1 MIAELSRNDWKLPL
15 KFNVRVGFNEAPRPS
30 FDSARCALARNG
42 DCDGLST
49 SGAHVLQA
57 CDRKLFAFREQIFVT
72 RRESHD
78 QRGQPVLVERRLDF
92 IDKLPT
98 ASHRGSMTIGL
109 IAVMG
114 QNTYNQIHQLEG

>member
-1 MIAELSRNDWKLPL
+1 VIAELSGDDWKLAL
-15 KFNVRVGFNEAPRPS
+15 KLNVRVSLNQTPRLS
-30 FDSARCALARNG
+30 FYSARGALARNG

-57 CDRKLFAFREQIFVT
+57 CDRQLLSFREQVFVA

-78 QRGQPVLVERRLDF
+78 KSSQPVLVDCRLDF

-98 ASHRGSMTIGL
+98 ASHRG
-109 IAVMG
+109 AAC
-114 QNTYNQIHQLEG
+114 QPD